1 MFHPSFCPNPE
12 CSYHTPPAPEDPPR
26 PLPFVR
32 IGSYYT
38 QVVGPV
44 TRYRCNACGKTF
56 GERTFHLDYYT
67 KRSLPYPSLHHAL
80 CSGQSLSSIARLLH
94 CSPASVQNR
103 LERLSRNA
111 LLLHQ
116 HCLRSH
122 SLQEDLCA
130 DGYERFDRNQFFPNN
145 INLSVGKSSQFIYG
159 VSHATFRRKGSMRPK
174 QKATRD
180 TLYARWTPPKGAL
193 SSSFA
198 SLLRDLCTYWHP
210 SSYPSLT
217 LYTDKHPP
225 YPKAILKVPLL
236 TQALANN
243 QLTHIQVPSSL
254 PRTVHNPLFP
264 SNYID
269 RELTKDLAA
278 YHRESVCFTRNVS
291 NGLARLLCYLLYH
304 NYQKP
309 FRIYWGAL
317 RLPPHALVAGIPSL
331 SFKKKLE
338 VVYRERFFLTHEPLT
353 PLWEAIWFRRYK
365 TPLKTKEESLPKY
378 ACRGYTQG
386 SMK

>member
-1 MFHPSFCPNPE
+1 MFYPSFCPNPA
-12 CSYHTPPAPEDPPR
+12 CAYHLPAAQGNPPR
-26 PLPFVR
+26 PLPIVR

-44 TRYRCNACGKTF
+44 TRYRCKACGKTF
-56 GERTFHLDYYT
+56 GERTFQLDYYT
-67 KRSLPYPSLHHAL
+67 KRSLSYPTLHQAL
-80 CSGQSLSSIARLLH
+80 SAGQNLSSLARLLH

-116 HCLRSH
+116 HCLQTH
-122 SLQEDLCA
+122 HLQEDLCA

-145 INLSVGKSSQFIYG
+145 ITITVGKTSQFIYG
-159 VSHATFRRKGSMRPK
+159 LSHATLRRKGAMTAEQK
-174 QKATRD
+174 ELQKALDTR
-180 TLYARWTPPKGAL
+180 WKPPRGSLSASFSAL
-193 SSSFA
+193 LQELS
-198 SLLRDLCTYWHP
+198 TYWHP

-217 LYTDKHPP
+217 LYTDEHPA
-225 YPKAILKVPLL
+225 YPPALRRVPFLK
-236 TQALANN
+236 QALDTH
-243 QLTHIQVPSSL
+243 QLTHTRVSSKL
-254 PRTVHNPLFP
+254 PRTVLNPLFP

-291 NGLARLLCYLLYH
+291 NGLSRLLCYLLYH

-309 FRIYWGAL
+309 FRIYWGAIHF
-317 RLPPHALVAGIPSL
+317 PPHAAVAGIPSET
-331 SFKKKLE
+331 FKNKLKT
-338 VVYRERFFLTHEPLT
+338 VYQERFFLTHQPLS

-365 TPLKTKEESLPKY
+365 TPLKTKEEYLPKY
-378 ACRGYTQG
+378 AGGKGIHKVR
-386 SMK
+386 

>member
-1 MFHPSFCPNPE
+1 MFYPSFCPNPA
-12 CSYHTPPAPEDPPR
+12 CAYHIPVAQEDPPR
-26 PLPFVR
+26 PTPFVR

-44 TRYRCNACGKTF
+44 TRYRCKACGKTF
-56 GERTFHLDYYT
+56 GARTFQLDYYT
-67 KRSLPYPSLHHAL
+67 KRSLPYPRLHQAL
-80 CSGQSLSSIARLLH
+80 SSGQNLSSIARLLH

-116 HCLRSH
+116 HCLRTH
-122 SLQEDLCA
+122 HLQEDLCA

-145 INLSVGKSSQFIYG
+145 INLTVGKTSQFIYG
-159 VSHATFRRKGSMRPK
+159 ISHATLRRKGSMRPEQK
-174 QKATRD
+174 EHQKALD
-180 TLYARWTPPKGAL
+180 ARWKPPPGSLSTSFSAL
-193 SSSFA
+193 LQELPTYWNPA
-198 SLLRDLCTYWHP
+198 SLPT
-210 SSYPSLT
+210 LT
-217 LYTDKHPP
+217 LYTDEHPA
-225 YPKAILKVPLL
+225 YPAALRRVPLL
-236 TQALANN
+236 KQALATH
-243 QLTHIQVPSSL
+243 QLTHARVSSKL

-317 RLPPHALVAGIPSL
+317 HLPPHASVAGIPSDT
-331 SFKKKLE
+331 FRKKLDS
-338 VVYRERFFLTHEPLT
+338 VYQERFFLSHQPLS

-365 TPLKTKEESLPKY
+365 TPLKTKEEYLPKY
-378 ACRGYTQG
+378 AGGKGIHKVR
-386 SMK
+386 